1 MPVLP
6 VVLTRSATGTLRLL
20 GWYTLGEGSGLAL
33 AGAATILQ
41 QLLQLG
47 DAGIAPT
54 QCLDQLGDPRFQ
66 AHYGRR
72 QFS

>member
-6 VVLTRSATGTLRLL
+6 VVLTRSATGTFRLL
-20 GWYTLGEGSGLAL
+20 GRCTLGEGSGLAL
-33 AGAATILQ
+33 ARAPTILQ
-41 QLLQLG
+41 QLLQLS
-47 DAGIAPT
+47 DTGIAPT
-54 QCLDQLGDPRFQ
+54 DRLDQLGDPRFK